1 MKKLVV
7 QDKKIFYAGLV
18 YFICIALYIGVRI
31 LWGTGIFKNVD
42 PIISDLL
49 FSTAVQILI
58 LAGLPF
64 LLWKLLAKQT
74 FKQTAQQFFFKKVS
88 VKTIFI
94 SLGLGV
100 LAYILVIYAST
111 FWNTII
117 NFLGYTPS
125 NGSSASSSLP
135 VWLAFIITIV
145 TTSFM
150 PGFCEET
157 AHRGMILGTSRKNG
171 FKRAILLSALM
182 FALAH
187 LNIVQFG
194 HAFVVGLILGAV
206 TFISRSIFPA
216 MIIHGTNNFCSIYMD
231 YASAYD
237 WVGGNLMEGV
247 TNFLTNS
254 SVFVSLVLAFL
265 VLGVVLVLGGM
276 LIMQLYIENKRRK
289 FGEFK
294 QNLYNSI
301 KGTELES
308 MVDFKNDFE
317 LLALFNKASANDLKE
332 KIDSGK
338 IPIAHLEKEIG
349 NSPLSTMIY
358 SELEEL
364 KPVHR
369 LDYIFFYMAIVMMT
383 IGTIATFIWGAF

>member
-31 LWGTGIFKNVD
+31 LWGTGIFNNID
-42 PIISDLL
+42 PIFSDLL
-49 FSTAVQILI
+49 FSTIVQILI

-64 LLWKLLAKQT
+64 LFWKLLNKQT
-74 FKQTAQQFFFKKVS
+74 FKQTAQQFFFKKIS
-88 VKTIFI
+88 IKSIFV

-100 LAYILVIYAST
+100 LTYIIVIYAST

-117 NFLGYTPS
+117 SFLGYT
-125 NGSSASSSLP
+125 SSSSSTSSSLP
-135 VWLAFIITIV
+135 VWLAFIISV
-145 TTSFM
+145 VATSFL
-150 PGFCEET
+150 PGLCEET
-157 AHRGMILGTSRKNG
+157 AHRGMILGTIRKNG
-171 FKRAILLSALM
+171 FKRAILFSAIM

-216 MIIHGTNNFCSIYMD
+216 MIIHATNNFCSVYLD
-231 YASAYD
+231 YATAYD
-237 WVGGNLMEGV
+237 WIGGSLRSGI
-247 TNFLTNS
+247 TDFLTNS
-254 SVFVSLVLAFL
+254 NVLVGLILAFL

-294 QNLYNSI
+294 QNLYDSI
-301 KGTELES
+301 KGTNLES

-338 IPIAHLEKEIG
+338 IPIAHLEKELG